1 MADWVTYNL
10 KGADALSAKFK
21 GLTEEMRRNVVTPA
35 AKDAMDIVLIDA
47 KDRASRIDDPET
59 ANFIP
64 ANLAMVERKALGEE
78 LGAVVISVGVRMRKK
93 GQKGGNT
100 FYWWWVELG
109 TEKNRAK
116 PFLRPA
122 LANNREQL
130 FQEFL
135 SSAKYQLIKLGVNE

>member
-1 MADWVTYNL
+1 MGDYVRFNL
-10 KGADALSAKFK
+10 KGADELSARFK
-21 GLTEEMRRNVVTPA
+21 GLTEEIRRKVVLPA
-35 AKDAMDIVLIDA
+35 AKDAMDIVLLDA
-47 KDRASRIDDPET
+47 KDRAARIDDPET

-64 ANLAMVERKALGEE
+64 ANLAMIERKAIGEE
-78 LGAVVISVGVRMRKK
+78 VGAVVISVGVRMRKR

-122 LANNREQL
+122 LANNREAL
-130 FQEFL
+130 FKEFL
-135 SSAKYQLIKLGVNE
+135 SSAKYQLIKLGVN

>member
-10 KGADALSAKFK
+10 KGADELSAKFK
-21 GLTEEMRRNVVTPA
+21 GLPEEMRRKVVLPA
-35 AKDAMDIVLIDA
+35 AKDAMDLVLVDA
-47 KDRASRIDDPET
+47 KDRAARIDDPET

-64 ANLAMVERKALGEE
+64 ANLAMVERKALGQEI
-78 LGAVVISVGVRMRKK
+78 GAVVISVGVRMRKR
-93 GQKGGNT
+93 GVGGGNT

-122 LANNREQL
+122 LANNREAL
-130 FQEFL
+130 FKEFL
-135 SSAKYQLIKLGVNE
+135 SSAKYQLIKLGVNG

>member
-10 KGADALSAKFK
+10 KGAEELSARFK
-21 GLTEEMRRNVVTPA
+21 ALPEEMRRRVVTPA
-35 AKDAMDIVLIDA
+35 AKDAMDIVLVDA
-47 KDRASRIDDPET
+47 KDRAARIDDPET

-64 ANLAMVERKALGEE
+64 ANLAMVERKALGQEI
-78 LGAVVISVGVRMRKK
+78 GAVVISVGVRMRKR
-93 GQKGGNT
+93 GVGGGNT

-122 LANNREQL
+122 LANNREAL
-130 FQEFL
+130 FKEFL
-135 SSAKYQLIKLGVNE
+135 SSAKYQLIKLGVNG

>member
-1 MADWVTYNL
+1 MADRVTYKL
-10 KGADALSAKFK
+10 KGADELSARFR
-21 GLTEEMRRNVVTPA
+21 GLTEEMRRKVVTPA
-35 AKDAMDIVLIDA
+35 AKDAMEIVLLDA
-47 KDRASRIDDPET
+47 KDRAARIDDPET

-64 ANLAMVERKALGEE
+64 ANLAMVERKALGQDV
-78 LGAVVISVGVRMRKK
+78 GAVVISVGVRMRKR

-122 LANNREQL
+122 LANNRETL
-130 FQEFL
+130 FKEFL
-135 SSAKYQLIKLGVNE
+135 SSAKYQLIKLGVNG

>member
-1 MADWVTYNL
+1 MVDWVTYNL
-10 KGADALSAKFK
+10 KGADALSSKFQT
-21 GLTEEMRRNVVTPA
+21 LTEEMRRKVVTPA
-35 AKDAMDIVLIDA
+35 AKHAMEIVLLDA
-47 KDRASRIDDPET
+47 KDRATRIDDPET

-64 ANLAMVERKALGEE
+64 ANLAMIERKAIGEE
-78 LGAVVISVGVRMRKK
+78 VGAVVISVGVRMRKR

-109 TEKNRAK
+109 TEKTRAK

-122 LANNREQL
+122 LANNREAL
-130 FQEFL
+130 FKEFL